1 MKGWMLPPWPRFG
14 LPETALID
22 PAKRAFHIGG
32 LLREDG
38 TRLIVTE
45 AGMPLLD
52 ALLAE
57 LVPADLVT

>member
-1 MKGWMLPPWPRFG
+1 LA
-14 LPETALID
+14 ALR
-22 PAKRAFHIGG
+22 PARNRADRPGQARVHARGG

-57 LVPADLVT
+57 LVPADLVPERG